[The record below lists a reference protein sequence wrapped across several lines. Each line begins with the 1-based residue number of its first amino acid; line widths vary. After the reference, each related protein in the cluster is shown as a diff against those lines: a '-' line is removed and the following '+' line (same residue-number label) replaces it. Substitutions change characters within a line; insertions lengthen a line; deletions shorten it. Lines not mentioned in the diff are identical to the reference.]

1 MKKKTTAI
9 ILAMAMAASLAA
21 CGGSSAAKTDSAPAE
36 EAAEETA
43 EEEAEAPEEAA
54 EETADASADAA
65 SGEGVTLT
73 IAARGGTYAEV
84 IKAAIPA
91 FEQENG
97 CKVEVLELEG
107 DDLHS
112 KLALDAP
119 NAEGAYDLAM
129 VDGSWVAEFT
139 ENNVAANLTE
149 LGFAYDDDLIPAT
162 YSTLTMPKK
171 KLCRSF
177 PLLPEASSIMKD
189 SSA

>member
-21 CGGSSAAKTDSAPAE
+21 CGGSSAQKTDSAPAE

-43 EEEAEAPEEAA
+43 EEEAEAP

-84 IKAAIPA
+84 IKAALPA

-149 LGFAYDDDLIPAT
+149 LGYAYDDDLIPAT
-162 YSTLTMPKK
+162 YSTLTVDGNAYFAPFSGSE
-171 KLCRSF
+171 R
-177 PLLPEASSIMKD
+177 
-189 SSA
+189 